1 MGEVLLPVSGVS
13 GGELGGMED
22 QENVLGIP
30 LLGALGEVETAGDDS
45 LAVDHH
51 DLVVRDLV
59 NGIDVCRHS
68 IIGEES
74 GRGVWEPRI

>member
-1 MGEVLLPVSGVS
+1 
-13 GGELGGMED
+13 
-22 QENVLGIP
+22 
-30 LLGALGEVETAGDDS
+30 
-45 LAVDHH
+45 
-51 DLVVRDLV
+51 VRDLV

>member
-1 MGEVLLPVSGVS
+1 VILPVLDIPLGKLWGVV
-13 GGELGGMED
+13 D
-22 QENVLGIP
+22 HQQVLGIP
-30 LLGALGEVETAGDDS
+30 FLDTLGEVETAGDDS